1 MEEHMHRT
9 GKLGATAVAIV
20 LLVAGGARAATPT
33 KGQAASDIGF
43 AWATTTWGAR
53 LFVTVGCDGAYP
65 QQSARAQAL
74 SARTGAV
81 VWDAPA
87 SSRFGCFRNVLAAG
101 DDVFVSGEVAD
112 DDGDGGFNLLVRR
125 YRGRDGALLW
135 EQEFE
140 APNPKQDIVNTV
152 AQLGESEL
160 RRCAALG
167 VDRHHG
173 GRQPELA
180 AAPRSRDRSL
190 AAART
195 LTQRRAAVTTGAAP

>member
-1 MEEHMHRT
+1 MHRT

-152 AQLGESEL
+152 RNSENLSFAGAQLL
-160 RRCAALG
+160 VWTA
-167 VDRHHG
+167 
-173 GRQPELA
+173 
-180 AAPRSRDRSL
+180 
-190 AAART
+190 
-195 LTQRRAAVTTGAAP
+195 TTGGANPSLLLRLDRETGALLPPAP